1 MKVGKLYQE
10 LGLIYLEYNFHPA
23 GKWGRD
29 NLLWFLSYG
38 GIHLFPSRGVLLS
51 SCFFR
56 GISLPPGLVSVPS
69 GVTSVLPGLVSV
81 PSGVTSVPPGLVSVP
96 SGVTSVPPGW
106 FLVPSEGTSFPPG
119 WVSAP

>member
-1 MKVGKLYQE
+1 VKVGKLYQE

-23 GKWGRD
+23 GEWGRD

-38 GIHLFPSRGVLLS
+38 DIHLFPSRGVLLS

-56 GISLPPGLVSVPS
+56 GISLPPGLVSVS
-69 GVTSVLPGLVSV
+69 
-81 PSGVTSVPPGLVSVP
+81 SGVTSVPPGLVSVP
-96 SGVTSVPPGW
+96 SG
-106 FLVPSEGTSFPPG
+106 EGTLFPPG